1 MILFYHFS
9 FQGEVFG
16 FVGMSYLL
24 GGLCVLALFIFLQV
38 VCKVKIIRR
47 TESEASN
54 TTRKNHIDDV
64 GPFQDQTLV
73 SICSTSWEENFNRH
87 HQQLI
92 DALLRDHRD
101 TTV

>member
-24 GGLCVLALFIFLQV
+24 GGLCVLLVTFFVFLQV
-38 VCKVKIIRR
+38 VCKIRR
-47 TESEASN
+47 TQSEAGN
-54 TTRKNHIDDV
+54 TARKNQIDDV
-64 GPFQDQTLV
+64 CPYQEQTLV
-73 SICSTSWEENFNRH
+73 SICSSSLEENYRH
-87 HQQLI
+87 QLI
-92 DALLRDHRD
+92 EALLRDNRN